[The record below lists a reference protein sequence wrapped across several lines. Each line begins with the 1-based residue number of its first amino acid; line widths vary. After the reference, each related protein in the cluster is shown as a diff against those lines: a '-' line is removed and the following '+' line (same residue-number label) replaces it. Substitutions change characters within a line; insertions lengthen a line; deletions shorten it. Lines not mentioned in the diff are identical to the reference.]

1 MHEKSQMEGTGSI
14 VCSGSPPKQ
23 VKAYT
28 CNNSLSSTPKIKKTY
43 SKTSLLLQ
51 GKIGSSAK
59 RNIRAF

>member
-1 MHEKSQMEGTGSI
+1 MEGTGSI

-23 VKAYT
+23 VKA
-28 CNNSLSSTPKIKKTY
+28 CNNLSSTPKIKKNN

-59 RNIRAF
+59 RNIKAL

>member
-23 VKAYT
+23 VKAY
-28 CNNSLSSTPKIKKTY
+28 NNLSSTPKIKKTN

-59 RNIRAF
+59 RNVKAF

>member
-28 CNNSLSSTPKIKKTY
+28 CNNLSSTPKIKKTN

-59 RNIRAF
+59 RNIKAF